1 MAHIH
6 VRNLAE
12 DSTYQLGLEL
22 IAGEE
27 GILHVISSPFVHTL
41 PVPGEFEKER
51 VVLWGPKELRAIKRL
66 GPRERE
72 QLLRIML
79 DARIACLIIAA
90 EEISEETRDLF
101 EESSIPLFRTNLRYI
116 ECIERLK
123 LFLDSNFGARTTV
136 HGVLVDVLEIGIMI
150 LGKSGIGKSECAL
163 DLVQRGHQLVADDVI
178 EIYKESPTKLVGR
191 CSELIKH
198 HMEVRGL
205 GIINVEELFG
215 ISAVRGLKTIDLV
228 VELVEWRENEEYER
242 LGLEYKKHTLLGIDV
257 PMLTIPVSPGRNI
270 STIVEVA
277 ARNQLLR
284 QMGRHPAMALQERI
298 LKETTGGDN

>member
-12 DSTYQLGLEL
+12 DSTYHLCLEM
-22 IAGEE
+22 IAGEK
-27 GILHVISSPFVHTL
+27 GLLHVISNPFVQRL

-51 VVLWGPKELRAIKRL
+51 VDLWGPKELGAVMRL
-66 GPRERE
+66 GTRERA
-72 QLLRIML
+72 QLLRIMV

-90 EEISEETRDLF
+90 EEISEEIRDLF
-101 EESSIPLFRTNLRYI
+101 EKSSIPLFRTSLRYI

-191 CSELIKH
+191 CSELIRH

-242 LGLEYKKHTLLGIDV
+242 LGLEYKKHTYLGIDV
-257 PMLTIPVSPGRNI
+257 PLLTIPVSPGRNI

>member
-12 DSTYQLGLEL
+12 DSTYQLCLEMITGEKGL
-22 IAGEE
+22 
-27 GILHVISSPFVHTL
+27 LHVISSPFVHTL

-51 VVLWGPKELRAIKRL
+51 VVLWGPKELEAIRRL
-66 GPRERE
+66 GPRERA
-72 QLLRIML
+72 QLLRIMV

-90 EEISEETRDLF
+90 EEISEEMRDLF
-101 EESSIPLFRTNLRYI
+101 EKSSIPLFRTSLRYI
-116 ECIERLK
+116 ECMERLK
-123 LFLDSNFGARTTV
+123 LFLDSNFGARTTE

-191 CSELIKH
+191 CSELIRH

-205 GIINVEELFG
+205 GIINIEELFG
-215 ISAVRGLKTIDLV
+215 ISAVRGMKTIDLV

-242 LGLEYKKHTLLGIDV
+242 LGLEYKKHTFLGIDV

-298 LKETTGGDN
+298 LKETTGGES